1 MTENKTEQAGGGL
14 KSALG
19 ALPMDRLKDELQ
31 DALKALGEK
40 GLETVQE
47 RISGATD
54 SLNGIADNG
63 GLMTKVAKGGVEA
76 VAEGESPVKG
86 AVKGGLSGVKDKVK
100 SAVTGG
106 GSKSPKA
113 TKATNIIESIDVG
126 VPIDVA
132 YNTWTQFQDF
142 SNFMKKIDGIDQQD
156 EVKVNFK
163 AQVFWSHRQWEATIL
178 DQVPNDRIVWRS
190 KGAKGHVD
198 GAVTFHELAPNMT
211 RILVVLEYYPQGFM
225 ERTGNIWRAQ
235 GRRARLELKHFRRHV
250 MTRVILNP
258 EEIEGWRGEIRESE
272 VVRSHEEVVEEEQA
286 AQEQEEYGEGEYEAE
301 EEPEGEYDEYE
312 EEGEPEEGEPEAE
325 YEEAEEA
332 PAEEEPEAEYEEE
345 GEAEEAE
352 PEAEYEEAEE
362 EPAEEEVAE
371 EEPAEEEP
379 AEEEAAEEEPAEEE
393 AAEEEPAPKPR
404 KRTASKRTASKRTST
419 RKRS

>member
-63 GLMTKVAKGGVEA
+63 GLMTKAAKGGVEA

-258 EEIEGWRGEIRESE
+258 DEIEGWRGEIRESE

-301 EEPEGEYDEYE
+301 EEPEGEYEEYE

-332 PAEEEPEAEYEEE
+332 ASEEEPEAEYEEE